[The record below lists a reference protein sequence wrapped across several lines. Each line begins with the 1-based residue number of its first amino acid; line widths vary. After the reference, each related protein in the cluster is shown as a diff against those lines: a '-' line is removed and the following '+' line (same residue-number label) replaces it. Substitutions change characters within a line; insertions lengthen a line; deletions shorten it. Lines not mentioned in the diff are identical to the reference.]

1 MLAPFPRPDIPVE
14 ARFPAPVLPGPT
26 PKPIQPSTAART
38 ARKPLP
44 ELPREHPPTRREPVP
59 DDVATAFRT
68 QFGIAVAEVPVHRG
82 PAVDLAAR
90 AASARAFTTR
100 GEVFLPDAA
109 GALTEPRGRALL
121 AHELAHVTQQRA
133 LGADLPVEQSPAG
146 ESLEAS
152 ARATE
157 DWAGGRG
164 APPPE
169 LIQPNLPAAASAP
182 PAHMQR
188 ADDNDIAAL
197 EIPVGSTKE
206 PVRET
211 MTPALVGEQD
221 LTGIRDRIAEL
232 ADAVG
237 ELSARHADRPDLSDP
252 DAFTDL
258 ADRIY
263 RNVRN
268 GLRQE
273 LLVDRERTGLLTDL
287 R

>member
-1 MLAPFPRPDIPVE
+1 
-14 ARFPAPVLPGPT
+14 
-26 PKPIQPSTAART
+26 
-38 ARKPLP
+38 
-44 ELPREHPPTRREPVP
+44 
-59 DDVATAFRT
+59 
-68 QFGIAVAEVPVHRG
+68 
-82 PAVDLAAR
+82 
-90 AASARAFTTR
+90 
-100 GEVFLPDAA
+100 
-109 GALTEPRGRALL
+109 
-121 AHELAHVTQQRA
+121 
-133 LGADLPVEQSPAG
+133 
-146 ESLEAS
+146 
-152 ARATE
+152 
-157 DWAGGRG
+157 
-164 APPPE
+164 
-169 LIQPNLPAAASAP
+169 
-182 PAHMQR
+182 MQR